1 MLLLAGASFFHLDG
15 VEPFSPVGLVRE
27 IKTQHPNCW
36 SSQKKWR
43 KNFLAGKW
51 RGREKILTGILTKQQ
66 PPHTHSYHIHFMLA
80 SLSWFVLD
88 SKMWNEKLNFRPHST
103 SHSPTYS
110 LILKPMRHV
119 TRWFL
124 FLFSLL
130 HFFFILASHCVTLWH
145 KSLTRWSNKGV
156 KVDKLKL
163 FYGWESMNMNRSDYQ
178 SGAKVWFSWIE
189 EDSDCFDFNMP
200 SHFPQYVAAS
210 TFYSFFIY
218 SCDKVDAHSLLSASP
233 QYMIYARIHS
243 HSLSYSE
250 SHQSE
255 EGLYQSHNSQF
266 RNTELEKKFFEG
278 KKSRWKHEASRHR
291 LSKHN
296 RENLAV
302 NRTQTN

>member
-1 MLLLAGASFFHLDG
+1 MLQLGGGGTLSD
-15 VEPFSPVGLVRE
+15 
-27 IKTQHPNCW
+27 
-36 SSQKKWR
+36 
-43 KNFLAGKW
+43 
-51 RGREKILTGILTKQQ
+51 
-66 PPHTHSYHIHFMLA
+66 HIHFMLA

-103 SHSPTYS
+103 SRSPTYS

-233 QYMIYARIHS
+233 NTWYTHASILIHYLIRNRIRAKRA
-243 HSLSYSE
+243 YIKVTI
-250 SHQSE
+250 
-255 EGLYQSHNSQF
+255 HNSEIL
-266 RNTELEKKFFEG
+266 N
-278 KKSRWKHEASRHR
+278 
-291 LSKHN
+291 
-296 RENLAV
+296 
-302 NRTQTN
+302 